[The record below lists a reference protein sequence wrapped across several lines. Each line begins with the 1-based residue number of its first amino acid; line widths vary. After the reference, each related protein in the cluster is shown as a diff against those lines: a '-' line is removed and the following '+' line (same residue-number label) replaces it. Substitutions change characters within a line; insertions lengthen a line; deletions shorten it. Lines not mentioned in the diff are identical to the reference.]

1 MTFDENTAL
10 APQFLGIGAQRAAT
24 TWLYQVLRHH
34 PDVFVSEKKEVHY
47 FDENYDRGHDWY
59 LDHFSA
65 APPGRLRG
73 EITPNYLDCTAAAG
87 RIANDLPNVK
97 LFAVLREPVS
107 RARSS
112 YELLRHRFPGKSFV
126 EACQPGGY
134 LVDLGLYA
142 KHLRRFYELFDETQI
157 HIILYD
163 DLQADPE
170 TVLSGLYDFLGISHQ
185 PVPEMASQGTN
196 SVLFPRTQR
205 LIQTIGLGGAVELA
219 KRGGVGDAIRYVG
232 RQAKRWQRSRGGGN
246 NPHLH
251 SLFADDIRELE
262 RLIGKDLSRWRR

>member
-1 MTFDENTAL
+1 MTLDKNATL

-47 FDENYDRGHDWY
+47 FDENYDRGPDWY

-65 APPGRLRG
+65 APPNRLRG
-73 EITPNYLDCTAAAG
+73 EITPNYLDCPAAAG
-87 RIANDLPNVK
+87 RIAHDLPNVK

-107 RARSS
+107 RAKSS
-112 YELLRHRFPGKSFV
+112 YELLRHRFPGKSFA
-126 EACQPGGY
+126 EACEPGGY

-142 KHLRRFYELFDETQI
+142 KHLGRFYQLFDAAQI

-163 DLQADPE
+163 DLQAAPQKI
-170 TVLSGLYDFLGISHQ
+170 LIGLYDFLGISHQ
-185 PVPEMASQGTN
+185 PLPEMVSQGTN

-205 LIQTIGLGGAVELA
+205 LAQAIGLGGAVELA
-219 KRGGVGDAIRYVG
+219 KRGGLGDAIRGFG
-232 RQAKRWQRSRGGGN
+232 RRTKRWQRSRGGDA
-246 NPHLH
+246 PQLYA
-251 SLFADDIRELE
+251 LFVDDIRELE
-262 RLIGKDLSRWRR
+262 RLIDKDLTRWLP